1 MKGFREFVRSSMN
14 EAVDMSSR
22 VDHTYDNNLQNVSIL
37 G

>member
-22 VDHTYDNNLQNVSIL
+22 VDHTYDNI
-37 G
+37 